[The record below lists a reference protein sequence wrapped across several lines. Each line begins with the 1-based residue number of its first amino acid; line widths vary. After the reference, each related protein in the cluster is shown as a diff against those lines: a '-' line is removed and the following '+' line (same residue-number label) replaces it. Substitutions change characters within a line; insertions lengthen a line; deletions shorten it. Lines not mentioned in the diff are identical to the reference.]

1 MTSVTVNTGTPAAP
15 TAPTAPT
22 APATPGGRQP
32 ISQRLGALADSVHGG
47 RGRRRFDIRQILLV
61 GGASCIGLGFLA
73 IVFGWYGAAHSAYLF
88 QEIPYLIS
96 GGLLGVALV
105 AGGGFLFFAAWI
117 VRLLEEERRHA
128 ARVERTLDRVDRV
141 LAAVATDAAASAAF
155 PAHITN
161 GFDASSTASPG
172 SESSTGSGRGT
183 EPKGADA

>member
-1 MTSVTVNTGTPAAP
+1 MTSVTVNADSPAAP
-15 TAPTAPT
+15 ATP
-22 APATPGGRQP
+22 PAMTTPGGRQP
-32 ISQRLGALADSVHGG
+32 ISQRLGALADSVHGR
-47 RGRRRFDIRQILLV
+47 RGRKPFDIRQLLLV
-61 GGASCIGLGFLA
+61 GGASCIGLGFLG

-128 ARVERTLDRVDRV
+128 ARVERTLDRVDRI
-141 LAAVATDAAASAAF
+141 LAAVAADAAASAAF

-161 GFDASSTASPG
+161 GLDASSTASAGPAA
-172 SESSTGSGRGT
+172 STESARGT
-183 EPKGADA
+183 GAKGAGR